1 MMKKIFVPF
10 VSLVMSIG
18 LFAACSN
25 DSDSNNLQV
34 IAPNISTVAK
44 LDSVS
49 FVASEG
55 SCGGNGDAL
64 KKTASVNDSVYLYMN
79 EDGSAVLKEKMRAI
93 CWYYGKISNI
103 SLEKL
108 EDTLL
113 VSIDYYEYPQDTII
127 YLTDSTKHVVGQ
139 EVFKCGACYANY
151 EIDVPMEYV
160 GVKFVSIN
168 RYAVIY
174 PIAYV
179 KEE

>member
-1 MMKKIFVPF
+1 MMKKMLIP
-10 VSLVMSIG
+10 LVGLAMG
-18 LFAACSN
+18 FALFAACSS

-34 IAPNISTVAK
+34 SAPNISTVAK
-44 LDSVS
+44 LDSAS

-103 SLEKL
+103 SLEKS

-127 YLTDSTKHVVGQ
+127 YLTDSTIHVVGQ
-139 EVFKCGACYANY
+139 EVFKCGPCYANY
-151 EIDVPMEYV
+151 EIDVPTEYV
-160 GVKFVSIN
+160 GAKYVSIN
-168 RYAVIY
+168 RYADLY

>member
-1 MMKKIFVPF
+1 MMKKMLIP
-10 VSLVMSIG
+10 LVGLAMG
-18 LFAACSN
+18 FALFAACSN

-34 IAPNISTVAK
+34 SGPSVSTVAK

-49 FVASEG
+49 YVASQE
-55 SCGGNGDAL
+55 SCGGSAGAL
-64 KKTASVNDSVYLYMN
+64 KKSMSVTDSAHMYMN
-79 EDGSAVLKEKMRAI
+79 EDGSAILKERMVTI
-93 CWYYGKISNI
+93 CRWDGKITNI

-139 EVFKCGACYANY
+139 EVFKCGACYADY
-151 EIDVPMEYV
+151 EIDVPTEYV
-160 GVKFVSIN
+160 GAKYVSIN
-168 RYAVIY
+168 RYANLY

-179 KEE
+179 KE

>member
-1 MMKKIFVPF
+1 MMKKIFIPF

-151 EIDVPMEYV
+151 EIDVPVEYV

-168 RYAVIY
+168 RYADLY

-179 KEE
+179 KE